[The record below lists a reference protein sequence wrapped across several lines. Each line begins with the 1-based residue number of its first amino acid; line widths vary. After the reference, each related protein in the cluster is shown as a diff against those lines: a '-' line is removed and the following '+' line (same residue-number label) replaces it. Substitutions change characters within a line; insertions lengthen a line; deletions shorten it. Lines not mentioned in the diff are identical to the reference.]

1 MALTCRLR
9 FPVPGYRGGRSR
21 RRRGLA
27 GRGLSGGSRRA
38 HRRRRATS
46 RRMRG
51 GVLPLLIPLIAAAIG
66 AVPGIA
72 SVALQ
77 ASQRH

>member
-1 MALTCRLR
+1 MALTCRVR
-9 FPVPGYRGGRSR
+9 IPVPGYRGRSHR
-21 RRRGLA
+21 RHRRGLA
-27 GRGLSGGSRRA
+27 GRGL
-38 HRRRRATS
+38 RRRRAVR

-77 ASQRH
+77 ASRKN

>member
-9 FPVPGYRGGRSR
+9 FPVPGYRGRTH
-21 RRRGLA
+21 RRRGMA
-27 GRGLSGGSRRA
+27 GSGLRGGRR
-38 HRRRRATS
+38 HRRRAKS

-77 ASQRH
+77 ASQKR